1 MMGSSPKVP
10 DTPPPPNSPIAAN
23 YANNTGA
30 GTSWIKNASGGFAGT
45 LLTGNSSGA
54 STTGSTNTAK
64 NTMTGQ

>member
-1 MMGSSPKVP
+1 MGSTPKVP
-10 DTPPPPNSPIAAN
+10 NTPPPPNSPIAAN

-45 LLTGNSSGA
+45 LLTGKDNA